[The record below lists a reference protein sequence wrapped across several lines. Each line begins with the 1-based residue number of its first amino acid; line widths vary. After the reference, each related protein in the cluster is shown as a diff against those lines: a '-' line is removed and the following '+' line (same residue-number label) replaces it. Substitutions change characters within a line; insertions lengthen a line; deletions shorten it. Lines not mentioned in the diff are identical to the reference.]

1 MNNFDKV
8 YNSILREGKV
18 QKHRNKPSYR
28 TIGESNSYED
38 EEDSYYGV
46 TVDVPDFN
54 EERFENLYGQII
66 GIIGEIQEGEQ
77 HRLAEEMRGN
87 LISAL
92 EICSKALHT
101 EIKSIIE
108 QMDTDDI
115 DEDVIGRV
123 EKDYHFDMRN
133 KLAKLV
139 GIPEQ
144 RY

>member
-18 QKHRNKPSYR
+18 QKYRNKPSYR
-28 TIGESNSYED
+28 TIGESNSY
-38 EEDSYYGV
+38 EDSYYGV

-66 GIIGEIQEGEQ
+66 DIIGEIQEGEQ

-108 QMDTDDI
+108 LMGEDDLDAL
-115 DEDVIGRV
+115 DEGEQDF
-123 EKDYHFDMRN
+123 HLDMEN
-133 KLAKLV
+133 KLKKLV
-139 GIPEQ
+139 GI
-144 RY
+144 